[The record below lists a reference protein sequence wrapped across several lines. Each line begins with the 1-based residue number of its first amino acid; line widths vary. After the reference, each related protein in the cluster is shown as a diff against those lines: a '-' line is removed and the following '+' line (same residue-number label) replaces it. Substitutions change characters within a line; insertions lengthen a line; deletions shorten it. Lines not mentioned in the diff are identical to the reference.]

1 MSSLSP
7 TIERSNYRGIL
18 YMMIGVVFLALM
30 DAVAKLIVE
39 ADYSV
44 LQMLAIRGWIVLVLL
59 TGWMLYKGTIK
70 QLKTRRPLAHL
81 FRAILGLLA
90 PLFFFVSLKDLPLAD
105 ATILF
110 FVSPFLMTALSV
122 PLFKEKVGLHRW
134 AAVITGFIGIV
145 IVTQPGTASFQMAA
159 LLPLG
164 ASVCYV
170 GIMLLG
176 RWLGSTESNVTIIFY
191 VTLGTTVVASA
202 ALPYVWDPVGIR
214 DLGIIFVMS
223 LLYLGG
229 SYFLLRA
236 FIVAEV
242 GAVAPFEYSGIIW
255 AVLLG
260 YFFWG
265 DVPEDIVFLGASI
278 VVASGVYMI
287 YRESRLTREHQA
299 RLDKML

>member
-1 MSSLSP
+1 MSSMSP
-7 TIERSNYRGIL
+7 AVEKSNYRGVV
-18 YMMIGVVFLALM
+18 YMMIGAAFLSLM
-30 DAVAKLIVE
+30 DAVAKVIVE
-39 ADYSV
+39 ANYPV
-44 LQMLAIRGWIVLVLL
+44 LQMLAVRGWIVLTLMIL
-59 TGWMLYKGTIK
+59 WMLYEGSFA
-70 QLKTRRPLAHL
+70 QLKTRRPLAH
-81 FRAILGLLA
+81 FARAVLGLLA

-134 AAVITGFIGIV
+134 VAIIAGFIGIV
-145 IVTQPGTASFQMAA
+145 IVVRPGSASFQMAA
-159 LLPLG
+159 LLPLA

-176 RWLGSTESNVTIIFY
+176 RFLGSTESNLTIIFY
-191 VTLGTTVVASA
+191 VTLGSTIVSSVAQPWVWEPVS
-202 ALPYVWDPVGIR
+202 LP
-214 DLGIIFVMS
+214 DLGVMFVMA

-236 FIVAEV
+236 FIVAEI

-255 AVLLG
+255 AILLG
-260 YFFWG
+260 YVFWG
-265 DVPEDIVFLGASI
+265 DVPDEIVFLGASI

-287 YRESRLTREHQA
+287 YRERRLTREHQT